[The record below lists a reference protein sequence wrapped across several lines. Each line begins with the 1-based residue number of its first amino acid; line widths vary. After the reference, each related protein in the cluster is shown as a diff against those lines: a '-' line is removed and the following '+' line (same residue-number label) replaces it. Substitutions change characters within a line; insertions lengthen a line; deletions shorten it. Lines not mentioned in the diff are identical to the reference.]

1 MTRLTDLLEH
11 SRQTRAGEG
20 KLFHGHETISPRPV
34 RKMPEM
40 IRFPPLA
47 NTARSPS
54 TNNESSRNE
63 RRYVKSRRWNSNC
76 FHLLSARVGID
87 REWRYFQRT
96 HCSRIAYRLATIA
109 DAIPF
114 HRKSIRF
121 EIILSFLFLSAK
133 TTKRNLF
140 VPIFMKNCIHLRIFG
155 RVRECLNEKCFRPT
169 VFSVKIFP
177 GKFDSDSERITIRY
191 QAIGYESSRGNER
204 YLDSYWFSMLE
215 IRIRVTGLLLHS
227 VNV

>member
-11 SRQTRAGEG
+11 CRSRQTRAGEG

-47 NTARSPS
+47 NTARSPRPS
-54 TNNESSRNE
+54 TQQRILSKRK
-63 RRYVKSRRWNSNC
+63 RYVKSRRWNSNC

-96 HCSRIAYRLATIA
+96 HCSRIAYRLATN
-109 DAIPF
+109 
-114 HRKSIRF
+114 RF
-121 EIILSFLFLSAK
+121 GLIIILSSLLLSAK

-140 VPIFMKNCIHLRIFG
+140 VPIFMKNCIHLRIFS
-155 RVRECLNEKCFRPT
+155 RVW
-169 VFSVKIFP
+169 
-177 GKFDSDSERITIRY
+177 
-191 QAIGYESSRGNER
+191 GN
-204 YLDSYWFSMLE
+204 
-215 IRIRVTGLLLHS
+215 V
-227 VNV
+227 